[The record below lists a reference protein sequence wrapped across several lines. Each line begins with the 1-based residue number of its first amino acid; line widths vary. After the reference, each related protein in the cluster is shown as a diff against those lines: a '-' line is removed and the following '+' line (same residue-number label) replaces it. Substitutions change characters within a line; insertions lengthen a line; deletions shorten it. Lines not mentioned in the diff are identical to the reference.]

1 MFAKELRDSGVL
13 NVANVLSDERIDNV
27 LAYCEESVSES
38 DCVGRDINAEV
49 AALLID
55 AINHI
60 SKLQSLAKHDEAMT
74 LNHVLNGNQVKNA
87 FYSNQ
92 NHNKE
97 LMEAAISKNDSAL
110 LIEKAKLIAEM
121 LDGYKEADSR
131 ATYKLVRIA

>member
-1 MFAKELRDSGVL
+1 MFAKELRESGVL
-13 NVANVLSDERIDNV
+13 NCSKEITNQTIDNI
-27 LAYCEESVSES
+27 LIQCEGLVEEKHWDVKHK
-38 DCVGRDINAEV
+38 I

-55 AINHI
+55 AINHV
-60 SKLQSLAKHDEAMT
+60 SKLQGIQAHDEAMT